1 MFTEAI
7 GGVVILRA
15 VASPPDVRPFVAL
28 LLYVPASLGYAV
40 TAAKQHAT
48 RTVFW
53 IFFLG
58 VMFLPELVAFD
69 APLIPPLTK
78 YEFAGLMSLAAAY
91 LVHKDRL
98 LGSKPLRGVDLF
110 FVLTLLGNIGTVL
123 TNADTLS
130 FGVYWWDK
138 AGNLVAEPRILSGHT
153 HKDIIAITVRDS
165 LSMYVPYLMGRV
177 AFRTLDDAK
186 TLTQGIVKIA
196 LIYAPG
202 CLLEAR
208 ISPQIH
214 KWVYGYAST
223 GIAGVVRGDGFKP
236 VMFQNSG
243 LAVATFL
250 FCAVACAAVLA
261 KRKEKVWGLPAIAPM
276 LILMVT
282 LALSHNMAALL
293 YTLVA
298 IPIIFMSRGKL
309 AITAAVVLAILVLL
323 YPPIRAFQMV
333 DVYAFIEW
341 LTEITP
347 ERADSLHVRFY
358 NEDILY
364 ERAEERLTFG
374 WGGYGRNR
382 VYDERGKDICLT
394 DGEWIIRV
402 GCRGIIGFIGSFGLI
417 LAPIFVTWR
426 RANRIPKAGR
436 VYVDALA
443 IICALIAVDLL
454 PNSLF
459 TKLPFFFGGALIGL
473 ARGLEKEAKQQPLA
487 GHGVAPPGG
496 GLPPGM
502 VYVHQ
507 QAPQQP
513 ALGSGAVQGHGNP
526 SGQGPR

>member
-1 MFTEAI
+1 M
-7 GGVVILRA
+7 
-15 VASPPDVRPFVAL
+15 ASPPDVRPFVAL

-40 TAAKQHAT
+40 TAAKQDAT
-48 RTVFW
+48 KAIFW
-53 IFFLG
+53 IFFVG

-78 YEFAGLMSLAAAY
+78 YEFAGLMSLIAAY

-98 LGSKPLRGVDLF
+98 MKSKPFRGVDLF
-110 FVLTLLGNIGTVL
+110 FLLTLVGNIGTVL
-123 TNADTLS
+123 TNQDPLT
-130 FGVYWWDK
+130 FGIYWWDK
-138 AGNLVAEPRILSGHT
+138 TGDLVLEPRILSGHT
-153 HKDIIAITVRDS
+153 SKDIIAITVRDT

-177 AFRTLDDAK
+177 AFRTLDDARV
-186 TLTQGIVKIA
+186 LTRGIVQIA

-236 VMFQNSG
+236 VLFQNSG

-261 KRKEKVWGLPAIAPM
+261 KRNEKIWGLPAIAPM
-276 LILMVT
+276 LILMLT

-293 YTLVA
+293 YTLIAV
-298 IPIIFMSRGKL
+298 PIIFVSRGKL
-309 AITAAVVLAILVLL
+309 AITAAVVLGILVIC
-323 YPPIRAFQMV
+323 YPPVRATQAV
-333 DVYAFIEW
+333 DVYGFIDW
-341 LTEITP
+341 LAEITP

-382 VYDERGKDICLT
+382 VYDERGRDICLT

-402 GCRGIIGFIGSFGLI
+402 GSRGIIGFIASFGLI

-426 RANRIPKAGR
+426 RAGRIPKTGR

-459 TKLPFFFGGALIGL
+459 TKLPFFFGGALLGL
-473 ARGLEKEAKQQPLA
+473 TRGLEEEAKQ
-487 GHGVAPPGG
+487 GPPGG
-496 GLPPGM
+496 LGPPG
-502 VYVHQ
+502 VPPPGVIYV
-507 QAPQQP
+507 QQP
-513 ALGSGAVQGHGNP
+513 TPHQAAIGGVVQ
-526 SGQGPR
+526 R